1 MLIYY
6 SIHKKTQYS
15 SFHSMNPMWEA
26 YVGFF
31 SRTKESCAMQ
41 ATLLGFTNVAQEQLD
56 PSSDLSEIQT
66 LTHQTTTATKHNVLL
81 IYKCQFDFF

>member
-1 MLIYY
+1 
-6 SIHKKTQYS
+6 
-15 SFHSMNPMWEA
+15 
-26 YVGFF
+26 
-31 SRTKESCAMQ
+31 MQ